1 MNLLEEFLK
10 KKTIKDVQKRVSGE
24 VFEYA
29 TEHATYFYG
38 NCELVIVPADD
49 SKEESLYVVDT
60 YGDKSFLVE
69 H

>member
-1 MNLLEEFLK
+1 MDLLKEFLK
-10 KKTIKDVQKRVSGE
+10 DKSIKDIQKRVCGE
-24 VFEYA
+24 VFEYV

-38 NCELVIVPADD
+38 NNELLIVPADD